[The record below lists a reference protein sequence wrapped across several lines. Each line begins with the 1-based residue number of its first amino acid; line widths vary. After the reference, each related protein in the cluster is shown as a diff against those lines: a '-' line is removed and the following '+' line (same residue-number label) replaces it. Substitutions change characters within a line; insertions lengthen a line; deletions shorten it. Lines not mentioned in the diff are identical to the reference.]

1 MIRPMKYVVLR
12 NYIDLLTS
20 EEFWHSLYVTFIYI
34 LETVPTSVILGL
46 LLALLLSMN
55 WLKGKGLFRT
65 VFYIPV
71 ITAMAAAAV
80 VWNWLFE
87 PNVGLINYIL
97 GFFGIAPKKWLN
109 DPHWAIVA
117 LIIVGV
123 WKRIGYNMVLF
134 LAGHQ
139 TIPKTYYEAAMV
151 DGATTFAR
159 FWHITLPLLSPT
171 TLFVTIIQFIASFR
185 VFISVS
191 VMTRGG
197 AARSTEVITYFLY
210 ENAFN
215 YLKMGMLNSF
225 KALIVPFMSSAFGVF
240 LLRQFFLTIP
250 KELEDAARIDGCG
263 RLRILWNVILPLSK
277 PALWTM
283 ALYTFLAHW
292 NSYMWPLV
300 AINNDQKQMIQVG
313 ISKFASM
320 QKTEKTLQ
328 MTSSTVAIVPIII
341 FFFFVQK
348 HFMEGI
354 SISGMKE

>member
-1 MIRPMKYVVLR
+1 LKRETKDAIKGWFFVTPSLMFQVLFVYLPLAYAFFVSFHRWNMIRPMKYVGLR

-34 LETVPTSVILGL
+34 LGTVPTSVILGL
-46 LLALLLSMN
+46 LLALLLNMN
-55 WLKGKGLFRT
+55 WLKGRGLFRT
-65 VFYIPV
+65 MFYIPV

-87 PNVGLINYIL
+87 PNVGLINYIM

-134 LAGHQ
+134 LAGLQ
-139 TIPKTYYEAAMV
+139 TIPRTYYEAAMI

-191 VMTRGG
+191 VMTQGG
-197 AARSTEVITYFLY
+197 PARSTEVITYFLY

-215 YLKMGMLNSF
+215 YLKMGYASAIAVIMFVMMFAFTLLQF
-225 KALIVPFMSSAFGVF
+225 KVSQRKVF
-240 LLRQFFLTIP
+240 YQ
-250 KELEDAARIDGCG
+250 
-263 RLRILWNVILPLSK
+263 
-277 PALWTM
+277 
-283 ALYTFLAHW
+283 
-292 NSYMWPLV
+292 
-300 AINNDQKQMIQVG
+300 
-313 ISKFASM
+313 
-320 QKTEKTLQ
+320 
-328 MTSSTVAIVPIII
+328 
-341 FFFFVQK
+341 
-348 HFMEGI
+348 
-354 SISGMKE
+354 